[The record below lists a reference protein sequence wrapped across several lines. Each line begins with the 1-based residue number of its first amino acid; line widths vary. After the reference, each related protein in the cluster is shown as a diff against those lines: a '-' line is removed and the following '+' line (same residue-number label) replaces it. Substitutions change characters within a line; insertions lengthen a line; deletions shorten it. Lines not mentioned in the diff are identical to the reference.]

1 MKKFVIDPGVAL
13 RIVEEHV
20 EPMPEQTL
28 LAPSLL
34 RSQVL
39 DTLYRRVQAGELSE
53 SDGKAL
59 NARFARLKIRY
70 LGDAV
75 LRQRAWE
82 LAARAGMRSTL
93 EAEYLALTQLQAD
106 ALVTESRE
114 LMAYS
119 KGLVTV
125 LPFKALIRA

>member
-20 EPMPEQTL
+20 EPVPEHTL

-39 DTLYRRVQAGELSE
+39 DRLYHRVQAGELSE

-82 LAARAGMRSTL
+82 LAARAGMRFDL
-93 EAEYLALTQLQAD
+93 NKAGAAIAHLAIRQERH
-106 ALVTESRE
+106 LVGPGDGKDRRRRDS
-114 LMAYS
+114 
-119 KGLVTV
+119 GLRGT
-125 LPFKALIRA
+125 AR